1 MKITI
6 LGAGAMGALFGGQ
19 LAEAGHDVTLLDVD
33 NARIQAIQAD
43 GLVLETGSGRRTVRL
58 PIMRPEAASGAPDWL
73 LVFTKSVH
81 TDAAL
86 AGVSHLIGPQTYLL
100 SLQNGL
106 GNAEKLAQVV
116 EAGRVAH
123 GMTTVPA
130 DVTAPGVVRS
140 HGRGYVRFMMADG
153 SANSSL
159 EALAEAMRGAGLDC
173 NVAPDVLVDIW
184 EKVAFNAAMNSMC
197 ALAGCPVDG
206 LAALPE
212 GVALVHET
220 AAEVLAVARA
230 LDVAVNEP
238 RVAALMDHAMAHH
251 TGHQPSML
259 QDRLAGRPTEIDA
272 INGAVCRAARKLD
285 VPVPRNE
292 TLWTLMRLA
301 DQHTVVTKAAAKKP
315 AAQA

>member
-19 LAEAGHDVTLLDVD
+19 LAEAGHEVVLLDVD
-33 NARIQAIQAD
+33 ESRIQAIQTD

-58 PIMRPEAASGAPDWL
+58 PIMRPEQARGTPDWL
-73 LVFTKSVH
+73 LVFTKSLH
-81 TDAAL
+81 TEAAL
-86 AGVSHLIGPQTYLL
+86 AGVRHLIGPQTHLL

-106 GNAEKLAQVV
+106 GNAEKLAQAAD
-116 EAGRVAH
+116 AGRVAH

-130 DVTAPGVVRS
+130 DVAAPGVVRS
-140 HGRGYVRFMMADG
+140 HGRGYVRCMMADG
-153 SANSSL
+153 HASVEL

-173 NVAPDVLVDIW
+173 SVTPDVLVDIW

-212 GVALVHET
+212 GVALVHDT
-220 AAEVLAVARA
+220 AAEVLAVALA
-230 LDVAVNEP
+230 QGVAVNEP

-251 TGHQPSML
+251 TGHLPSML

-272 INGAVCRAARKLD
+272 INGAVCRVARKLD
-285 VPVPRNE
+285 ISVPRNE
-292 TLWTLMRLA
+292 TLWTLVRLA
-301 DQHTVVTKAAAKKP
+301 DQHSILQAEK
-315 AAQA
+315 AQA